1 MQLSWSR
8 ITRAHGLVS
17 LATPSPCKGMEHEVR
32 PLLRIHLAAREMGDS
47 PDDHGDASQS
57 SESQAILYSGEVHR
71 KQCTW
76 NPITLCLTFRRKKI
90 ITVEPV
96 LFLYMFGLY
105 LLLSVDEQY
114 IFNRF
119 GRDEF
124 RNELNYSGP
133 FNFCMSTTLLNK
145 EVGRGTGNKVE
156 EDTSYLDQYI
166 GVAGQLPAIFAALLY
181 GPLSDRIGRKPVM
194 VIITLAGCCAG
205 VVTLVIMYLDLSVKL
220 IIPLAVVN
228 ALAGSFPGMLTAVYS
243 YIADVSSK
251 KWLTLRL
258 GILEA
263 MIFIG
268 ATISLALGGQWLLR
282 TNCFFQG
289 PIWMYL
295 ACNVANFLY
304 VIIWL
309 PESMSKIQRKNRMKN
324 QPSGFRI
331 LARGVRIF
339 IVKQYSRWR
348 LWFALVSMFF
358 FYINAVGATSINTLY
373 LLHDPLKWN
382 PGTIGIYQAISELM
396 HGVSLL
402 VLLPLLVV
410 IGMPDPLIILLGIVF
425 STAMFTSQGL
435 VQTSTQMFIGAP
447 LLYSLHI
454 VL

>member
-1 MQLSWSR
+1 
-8 ITRAHGLVS
+8 
-17 LATPSPCKGMEHEVR
+17 
-32 PLLRIHLAAREMGDS
+32 MGDS
-47 PDDHGDASQS
+47 SGDHVDASQS
-57 SESQAILYSGEVHR
+57 SESQAVLFSGEVHR
-71 KQCTW
+71 KQRSW
-76 NPITLCLTFRRKKI
+76 NPITLCLTFRKKKI

-114 IFNRF
+114 IFNRY

-133 FNFCMSTTLLNK
+133 FNFCMSTTLLNA
-145 EVGRGTGNKVE
+145 EVGRGAGDKVE
-156 EDTSYLDQYI
+156 EDTSYLDLYV

-181 GPLSDRIGRKPVM
+181 GPLSDRIGRKPIM
-194 VIITLAGCCAG
+194 LIIALAGCCTGA
-205 VVTLVIMYLDLSVKL
+205 VTLVIMYLDLSVYL

-243 YIADVSSK
+243 YTADVSSK

-282 TNCFFQG
+282 TSCYFQG
-289 PIWMYL
+289 AIWMYL
-295 ACNVANFLY
+295 ACNVANILY
-304 VIIWL
+304 VIFWL

-324 QPSGFRI
+324 QPSGFRS

-339 IVKQYSRWR
+339 VVKQYSRWR

-358 FYINAVGATSINTLY
+358 FYITAVGATSINTLY
-373 LLHDPLKWN
+373 LLHGPLKWN
-382 PGTIGIYQAISELM
+382 PGIIGIYQSISELM

-402 VLLPLLVV
+402 VLLPFLVV

-425 STAMFTSQGL
+425 ATAMFTSQGL
-435 VQTSTQMFIGAP
+435 VQTSTQMFIGA
-447 LLYSLHI
+447 LITVWSTFSIYSIFL
-454 VL
+454 